1 LKRASSTVTFEQNSV
16 EEKSMN
22 IFRKNRSARSLM
34 KAAGLGLALAVLL
47 SLIVIFT
54 GAISD
59 VPAARQAGDSIGTS
73 AIVPTATAAVPA
85 TDMLAATPPLVAGA
99 DSGLDEF
106 RLDRDSCCINH
117 Y

>member
-1 LKRASSTVTFEQNSV
+1 
-16 EEKSMN
+16 MN

-34 KAAGLGLALAVLL
+34 KAAGLGLALSVLL
-47 SLIVIFT
+47 SLIVMFAGT
-54 GAISD
+54 LSEMPGAG
-59 VPAARQAGDSIGTS
+59 QAGDSIGTS
-73 AIVPTATAAVPA
+73 AIVSAATAAVPA
-85 TDMLAATPPLVAGA
+85 TDMLAATPPFVVG